1 MDVKQIWQKDVACSD
16 DRDLNTR
23 GEGEIPL
30 TKSKQ
35 SETNV
40 HHAGTV
46 SEGHEYKGWDQES
59 HTLKQ
64 QITYIYFNSLK
75 FNKKSAFIHMILK
88 IIASNMLLFQRQGWN
103 DSYSEQQ
110 LISNNK

>member
-1 MDVKQIWQKDVACSD
+1 MEWNGTIPDNSWQCTTNIDEAFFFKYNKMDVKQIWQKDVACSD

-59 HTLKQ
+59 HTLK
-64 QITYIYFNSLK
+64 
-75 FNKKSAFIHMILK
+75 
-88 IIASNMLLFQRQGWN
+88 
-103 DSYSEQQ
+103 
-110 LISNNK
+110 